1 MVMKGDERK
10 RIDGPMRV
18 VRLTAAVRLLIPALL
33 LSTLPVGT
41 RGASYEGG
49 KFGLAVGALLTA
61 GSLVVGL
68 MLYPLAG
75 LVGIVVL
82 CWLLGT
88 AGAVM
93 LVNELMP
100 MAFVKPICAK
110 CRLLPIIK
118 EHEAIHVAGVSSDD
132 EVWASMKTR
141 HSYESLGLDGD
152 PSICSFC
159 PIPRRLR
166 EH

>member
-1 MVMKGDERK
+1 MLMNRDERK
-10 RIDGPMRV
+10 GIDGPMRV
-18 VRLTAAVRLLIPALL
+18 VRLTTPVRLLVPSLL

-49 KFGLAVGALLTA
+49 KFGLAVGVLLTA
-61 GSLVVGL
+61 GSPVIGL

-88 AGAVM
+88 AGVMM
-93 LVNELMP
+93 LVNGLMP

-118 EHEAIHVAGVSSDD
+118 EHEAIHVAGVASDD
-132 EVWASMKTR
+132 EIWASMKTR
-141 HSYESLGLDGD
+141 HSYESLRLDGD